1 MTTPRHEHVIAD
13 AVAYAFACFCLLGTG
28 VTANAQ
34 DEEPTPDGLEPIVLQ
49 QRETAPDT
57 TYIDDAIDLL
67 HDAATQ
73 PVAEI
78 ESYNQQL
85 KRLFTSFREAVLD
98 SSFDEADTLAKQ
110 IVELSISV
118 NGLDSRET
126 ATSLSNLAVAQH
138 GMEDYQSAILN
149 YTAAIGIIERIE
161 DRLSG
166 ALVNPLR
173 GLGAAQFASGR
184 PDMATKA
191 FDRAIHIGQVN
202 EGPHNLEQIETLMSL
217 TEIYLS
223 VGETKE
229 AVKIQK
235 RIYYLQARNIS
246 KDSLA
251 IIPALETRADW
262 QHRMHMYEQERF
274 TWRRIIGVIE
284 KDQGR
289 ESLALIEPLTSL
301 ANSYL
306 SVVYSGLPANAQP
319 TFSSGD
325 PYLKRAVRIAER
337 NPEATLQL
345 RIDTKLELGDYYI
358 MTEHANRAQGVY
370 RDVWN
375 MLSVDE
381 SLLGMRRE
389 LLESNQL
396 LRDVFPPK
404 RLDDPSAASGGARPS
419 GYRTGTALFEY
430 DVNTN
435 GRPTR
440 VRLLEADPPGLDDL
454 YKQIGRELRFIV
466 HRPRILDGNVQ
477 GTKNLTFRHEFFYR
491 DSDLETIDEQ
501 EDVAT
506 EKTASNQEPLTDS

>member
-1 MTTPRHEHVIAD
+1 MTTPKYEHVIAGT
-13 AVAYAFACFCLLGTG
+13 VARAFAYCCLLGTG
-28 VTANAQ
+28 VTASAQ

-49 QRETAPDT
+49 QREAVPDT
-57 TYIDDAIDLL
+57 TYVDDAIDLL
-67 HDAATQ
+67 HNTETQ

-78 ESYNQQL
+78 ESYDDQL
-85 KRLFTSFREAVLD
+85 QRLFESFREAVFD

-110 IVELSISV
+110 IVELSIRV

-161 DRLSG
+161 DRLSE

-184 PDMATKA
+184 PDLATKT
-191 FDRAIHIGQVN
+191 FDRAIHIGHVN

-229 AVKIQK
+229 AVNIQK

-246 KDSLA
+246 KDSPD
-251 IIPALETRADW
+251 IIPALRTRADW
-262 QHRMHMYEQERF
+262 QHRMQMYEQERF
-274 TWRRIIGVIE
+274 TWRRIISVIE

-289 ESLALIEPLTSL
+289 ESLALIDPLTNL

-306 SVVYSGLPANAQP
+306 AVVYSGLPANAQP
-319 TFSSGD
+319 AFSSGD
-325 PYLKRAVRIAER
+325 PYLKRAVRIADR
-337 NPEATLQL
+337 NPDATLQI
-345 RIDTKLELGDYYI
+345 RVDAKLELGDYYI
-358 MTEHANRAQGVY
+358 ITDHVGRAQGVY
-370 RDVWN
+370 RDLWK
-375 MLSVDE
+375 MLSADE
-381 SLLGMRRE
+381 SLLEMRRD

-404 RLDDPSAASGGARPS
+404 RLDDPSAASGGTRPS
-419 GYRTGTALFEY
+419 GYLTGTVLFEY

-435 GRPTR
+435 GRPSK

-454 YKQIGRELRFIV
+454 YRQIGRELRFIV

-501 EDVAT
+501 EEVAT
-506 EKTASNQEPLTDS
+506 EKAASN